1 MIDLFIKGGPVMYP
15 LLLCSIAALAVAIE
29 KFYQLRIAPADSEKL
44 MRGVKLALYQGRA
57 VDALATAKNARG
69 PVAGIVRAA
78 VARYGQDPS
87 EIRAAIERAGRNE
100 ISLMERRMAVLDA
113 IITIAPLL
121 GFLGTVT
128 GIIKSF
134 GIFAVAA
141 GAAEPSALSAG
152 IAEALITT
160 AAGLS
165 IAIPS
170 MIAYSYLNSLV
181 ERHITDME
189 NRAEELIALAARRE
203 EGE

>member
-1 MIDLFIKGGPVMYP
+1 MYP

-57 VDALATAKNARG
+57 VDALSAAKNARG

-100 ISLMERRMAVLDA
+100 IFLMQRRMAVLDVV
-113 IITIAPLL
+113 ITIAPLL
-121 GFLGTVT
+121 GLLGTVT

-134 GIFAVAA
+134 GIFAMTA
-141 GAAEPSALSAG
+141 GMTEPSRLSSG

-160 AAGLS
+160 AAGLI

-170 MIAYSYLNSLV
+170 AALYSYFNSLID
-181 ERHITDME
+181 RHITDME
-189 NRAEELIALAARRE
+189 NRAEELLALAAKQG